1 MAIKDIIKYQKETII
16 NTYRKKSSRNANTIS
31 TKSFKRPS
39 VKVSIMMLHNSEIFD
54 LLNDQKQRGKIRFNM
69 VQNEIIESPN
79 YGQEY

>member
-1 MAIKDIIKYQKETII
+1 
-16 NTYRKKSSRNANTIS
+16 
-31 TKSFKRPS
+31 
-39 VKVSIMMLHNSEIFD
+39 MMLHNSEIFD